1 MLQEIATLVSSVG
14 FPIAA
19 CVVMFMQNDKLQKTL
34 NEIATTMAILT
45 ERVKDIES
53 KIDNKEEK

>member
-45 ERVKDIES
+45 ERIKDIES
-53 KIDNKEEK
+53 KMDEKEDK

>member
-53 KIDNKEEK
+53 KIDEKEDK

>member
-1 MLQEIATLVSSVG
+1 MLQEIATLISSVG

-45 ERVKDIES
+45 ERVKDIVS
-53 KIDNKEEK
+53 KIDEKEVK

>member
-45 ERVKDIES
+45 ERVKDIEA
-53 KIDNKEEK
+53 KIDNKEEQ

>member
-1 MLQEIATLVSSVG
+1 MLQEIATLISSVG

-53 KIDNKEEK
+53 KIDEKEVK